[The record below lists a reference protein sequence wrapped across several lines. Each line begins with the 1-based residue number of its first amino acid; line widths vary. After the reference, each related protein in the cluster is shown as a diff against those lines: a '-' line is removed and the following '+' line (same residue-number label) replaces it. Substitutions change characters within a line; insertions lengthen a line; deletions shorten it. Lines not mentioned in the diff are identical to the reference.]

1 MNNTIF
7 KPFETVE
14 QVLEYYPIGTVVNVA
29 SKQDSTNITG
39 IIISYS
45 HEEDSDFITVGNRS
59 FEVSDLCANWLIN
72 GKPIGQEYR
81 LVKEEP
87 KKEKK
92 EEEYKPKK
100 GIPDFYE
107 FLRKNGLNLDDIDFK
122 F

>member
-14 QVLEYYPIGTVVNVA
+14 QVLEYYPIGTVINVA

-59 FEVSDLCANWLIN
+59 FEVADLCANWLIN

-87 KKEKK
+87 KKENK
-92 EEEYKPKK
+92 EEYKPKK